1 MTPINYNST
10 TCQKCNDKVPIKP
23 QSHCKCGFTTV
34 YLDGLWLI
42 TKSGLSYTH
51 QPYAIPTTLKTN
63 LK

>member
-1 MTPINYNST
+1 M
-10 TCQKCNDKVPIKP
+10 CQKCNEKVAIKP

-34 YLDGLWLI
+34 YIDGLWLI

-51 QPYAIPTTLKTN
+51 QPYAIPTNLKTN